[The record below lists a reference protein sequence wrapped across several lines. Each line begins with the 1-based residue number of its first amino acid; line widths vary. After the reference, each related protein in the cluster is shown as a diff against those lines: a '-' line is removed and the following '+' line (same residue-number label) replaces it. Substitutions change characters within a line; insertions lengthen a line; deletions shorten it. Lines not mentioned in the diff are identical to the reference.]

1 MLTKGQI
8 RYLEVNRAYPLLI
21 VGTRA
26 LVDNGLMYGP
36 CTLDI
41 YESNPRCH
49 DIHFGD
55 VTLEH
60 YHFHDGYF
68 CTEIYPEYNLW
79 LPSAER
85 AIVDTITFLDKN
97 YIEGPLIESL
107 QTYLGEHE
115 DLSELRKVAD
125 FYKLPQETLDYW
137 IKEAQENGPMSM
149 G

>member
-1 MLTKGQI
+1 MFTAGQL
-8 RYLEVNRAYPLLI
+8 RYLSANKGYPILI
-21 VGTRA
+21 VGTRS

-36 CTLDI
+36 CTLDV

-55 VTLEH
+55 VVLEH
-60 YHFHDGYF
+60 YHFYDCNF
-68 CTEIYPEYNLW
+68 CTEIYPEYQLW

-85 AIVDTITFLDKN
+85 ALVDTIAFLDRN

-107 QTYLGEHE
+107 QTYLEEHE

-137 IKEAQENGPMSM
+137 IKEAQDETDMSW